1 MRRWMRWTFIWLV
14 LACAGSA
21 QDENQPQRIVL
32 SWERD
37 PATSQ
42 SVSWRTVRHLHHA
55 VGQVFKVKEW
65 ARMFDD
71 SARTV
76 KARPARIKTQTGAA
90 YTHYNV
96 LFDRLEPGARYAYRV
111 GCEDHWSEWNLFRT
125 AGADSAAF
133 SFFYLGDVQNDIR
146 SEVAPLL
153 RAMYADAPQSR
164 FIVFAGDLVNRGS
177 EDANWA
183 EFFEAFGHILRMT
196 PLIAAPGNHDTDKE
210 MLDDRGNRKVDPL
223 YLAHFAFPQDGPE
236 ADHFKETAYTLDYQ
250 CARII
255 VLNSNAYND
264 DRQLRWL
271 ESALAA
277 PRKPWTIVLF
287 HHPVYST
294 GSERDNT
301 ELRAMLAPLF
311 EKYAVDLVLQGHD
324 HYYGRTGKIFQG
336 KIAAADAAAP
346 IYAVSISGPK
356 MYKQNQTFTH
366 LMRRMI
372 GETQLYQILTLSP
385 RYLTYVC
392 KSLDGE
398 VKDGFTLVRQDQGTV
413 LVEKPLPAAGC
424 SCAVR

>member
-1 MRRWMRWTFIWLV
+1 MRLWMPGVLLWLV
-14 LACAGSA
+14 LTGSGLA

-37 PATSQ
+37 PAFSQ
-42 SVSWRTVRHLHHA
+42 SVSWRTVRQLDDA
-55 VGQVFKVKEW
+55 AGQVVRVKGW
-65 ARMFDD
+65 ARNFED

-76 KARPARIKTQTGAA
+76 KARCAEIKTQTGAV

-96 LFDRLEPGARYAYRV
+96 RFDGLEPGVRYAYRV
-111 GCEDHWSEWNLFRT
+111 GCKEHWSEWNLFRT
-125 AGADSAAF
+125 AGADSEAF

-164 FIVFAGDLVNRGS
+164 FIVCAGDLVNRGM

-183 EFFEAFGHILRMT
+183 EFFEAFGHIIRMT
-196 PLIAAPGNHDTDKE
+196 PLIAAPGNHDTNKE
-210 MLDDRGNRKVDPL
+210 MPDDRGNRRVDPL
-223 YLAHFAFPQDGPE
+223 YLAHFAFPQDGPD
-236 ADHFKETAYTLDYQ
+236 ADPFKETAYTLDYQ
-250 CARII
+250 CARIV

-264 DRQLRWL
+264 ERQVRWL
-271 ESALAA
+271 ESVLAA

-294 GSERDNT
+294 GSERDNK
-301 ELRAMLAPLF
+301 ELRATLAPLF
-311 EKYAVDLVLQGHD
+311 EKYGVDLVLQGHD
-324 HYYGRTGKIFQG
+324 HYYGRTGKVVQERIV
-336 KIAAADAAAP
+336 AADAAAP
-346 IYAVSISGPK
+346 VYAVSISGPK

-385 RYLTYVC
+385 QHLTYVC

-398 VKDGFTLVRQDQGTV
+398 VRDGFTLVKQAQGTV
-413 LVEKPLPAAGC
+413 LVEKPLPSAGC
-424 SCAVR
+424 FCPER